1 LPSPFLPCLPPYS
14 PADRLRDVAASEPT
28 VVPLVE
34 ELLEQSVRLF
44 SVAPHPLL
52 RALITRFG
60 SSPSAVHMEKFFEL
74 AAKVC
79 LRLPL

>member
-1 LPSPFLPCLPPYS
+1 
-14 PADRLRDVAASEPT
+14 
-28 VVPLVE
+28 VE

-60 SSPSAVHMEKFFEL
+60 SSPSAVHMERFFEL
-74 AAKVC
+74 AAKVRW
-79 LRLPL
+79 LS